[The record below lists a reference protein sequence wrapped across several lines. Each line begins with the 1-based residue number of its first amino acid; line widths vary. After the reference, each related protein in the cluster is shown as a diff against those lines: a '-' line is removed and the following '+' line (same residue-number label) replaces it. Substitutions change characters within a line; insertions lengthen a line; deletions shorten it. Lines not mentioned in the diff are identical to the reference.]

1 MAWFVSLGL
10 MAIALARV
18 RASFLS
24 WTAAVA
30 GLLVALGYKWVAHP
44 RLHDSPSRR
53 PLRRVVDQAA

>member
-10 MAIALARV
+10 MAIALIALARV

-30 GLLVALGYKWVAHP
+30 GLLVALGYSGLLTPVSTTAP
-44 RLHDSPSRR
+44 
-53 PLRRVVDQAA
+53 AAGHFGRS

>member
-10 MAIALARV
+10 MAIALVALARV

-30 GLLVALGYKWVAHP
+30 GLAKVETAHLCIP
-44 RLHDSPSRR
+44 SP
-53 PLRRVVDQAA
+53 LCLIG

>member
-10 MAIALARV
+10 MAIALIALARV

-30 GLLVALGYKWVAHP
+30 SVLVALGYSGLLTPGSTTAP
-44 RLHDSPSRR
+44 
-53 PLRRVVDQAA
+53 AAGHVGRS